1 MPSITRRKS
10 VNVSIGGVVVGS
22 GAPVVVQS
30 MTNTD
35 TADVESTVQQIAAL
49 ARAGSEM
56 VRITV
61 NNDAA
66 AAAVPAIKAG
76 IEAKGWKTPIIGDFH
91 YNGHLLLRKFPEC
104 ARALAKYRINP
115 GNVSIGRKDD
125 DNFRTMVEVAVEHQ
139 KPVRIGVNWG
149 SLDQALLTRLMDD
162 NSKLAHPLAARDV
175 MMEAMVVSA
184 LDNAAA
190 AERYGLRRDQIIL
203 SAKVSGVRDLVD
215 VYTELASRCDYAL
228 HLGLTEAG
236 MGMKGIVASTA
247 GLSPLLLAGIG
258 DTIRVSL
265 TPTPGGDRSEEVRC
279 GQQILQSLD
288 IRSFMPQVTSCP
300 GCGRTTSTYFQELA
314 ERVQEYLVGAMPD
327 WKAQYPGVEE
337 MKLAVMGC
345 IVNGPGESK
354 HANIGISLPGT
365 FEDPVAPVY
374 VDGKL
379 ATTLRGDR
387 IVEEF
392 QVILDEYVQRT
403 YGGKEASGGYGK
415 PKLPVGGP
423 VTPNTVH
430 ADAVSADDESTGEGQ
445 LKAGVEP
452 PMFAVIQ

>member
-1 MPSITRRKS
+1 MPVIHRRKTVT
-10 VNVSIGGVVVGS
+10 VNVGGIRVGS
-22 GAPVVVQS
+22 EAPVVVQS

-35 TADVESTVQQIAAL
+35 TADIEGTIQQIASL
-49 ARAGSEM
+49 ARAGSEL

-61 NNDAA
+61 NNDEAA
-66 AAAVPAIKAG
+66 KAVPYIVEG
-76 IEAKGWKTPIIGDFH
+76 IQKKGWTTPIVGDFH
-91 YNGHLLLRKFPEC
+91 YNGHLLLRKYPDC
-104 ARALAKYRINP
+104 AKALSKYRINP

-125 DNFRTMVEVAVEHQ
+125 DNFRTMVEAAVEYQ

-149 SLDQALLTRLMDD
+149 SLDQALLTRMMDE
-162 NSKLAHPLAARDV
+162 NSKSSEPKDARDV

-215 VYTELASRCDYAL
+215 VYTELASRCDYTL

-236 MGMKGIVASTA
+236 MGMKGVVASTA
-247 GLSPLLLAGIG
+247 GLAPLLLAGIG

-279 GQQILQSLD
+279 AQQILQSLS

-314 ERVQEYLVGAMPD
+314 ERIQGYLVESMPE
-327 WKAQYPGVEE
+327 WKKQYPGVEE
-337 MKLAVMGC
+337 LKLAVMGC

-365 FEDPVAPVY
+365 FEEPKAPVY

-379 ATTLRGDR
+379 FTTLKGDH

-392 QVILDEYVQRT
+392 QVILDEYVQKR
-403 YGGKEASGGYGK
+403 YGQ
-415 PKLPVGGP
+415 
-423 VTPNTVH
+423 
-430 ADAVSADDESTGEGQ
+430 Q
-445 LKAGVEP
+445 LAEV
-452 PMFAVIQ
+452 